1 MVLCKKSAVLGV
13 IIILFLSGCAT
24 SWSHRSGNN
33 SNLDN
38 DQRYCSTQARIQA
51 PTYICRNPLMCAP
64 DEFAIAMEAL
74 SRNAAVFD
82 RCMMQKGYTA
92 Q

>member
-1 MVLCKKSAVLGV
+1 MRVWIGV
-13 IIILFLSGCAT
+13 FSILLLSSCAT
-24 SWSHRSGNN
+24 NWSHRSGNN
-33 SNLDN
+33 NNLDI
-38 DQRYCSTQARIQA
+38 DKRYCNSQARIQA
-51 PTYICRNPLMCAP
+51 PTYICRNPFMCAP

-82 RCMMQKGYTA
+82 RCMMQRGYTV